1 MLSNQRQR
9 TKQAKFPYFPLEK
22 ALEKQTEKQVGALK
36 SLDTSNEKNEL
47 KQIDGILSQNLM
59 NDLICIGL
67 EQVVNLQGII
77 KKDGKTYRGNVEKR
91 FIFVEKLVILVNIH
105 YLLYF

>member
-1 MLSNQRQR
+1 
-9 TKQAKFPYFPLEK
+9 
-22 ALEKQTEKQVGALK
+22 
-36 SLDTSNEKNEL
+36 
-47 KQIDGILSQNLM
+47 M

-77 KKDGKTYRGNVEKR
+77 KKDEKTYRGNLEKR
-91 FIFVEKLVILVNIH
+91 FIFVEKLIILVNIH